1 VSARMGD
8 LLWMIRWAE
17 IHLGFAA
24 RRTLILALRE
34 SPVSRIAD
42 DRVDRLLARATAN
55 GWIEE
60 LERPAPAGPFYV
72 LTVEGERALAR
83 YEQRLAA
90 RGMRR
95 QTS

>member
-17 IHLGFAA
+17 VHLGYAA
-24 RRTLILALRE
+24 RRTLMLALRDC
-34 SPVSRIAD
+34 PVSSDAD
-42 DRVDRLLARATAN
+42 DRFDRLLARATAN

-60 LERPAPAGPFYV
+60 LERYASAGGYV

-83 YEQRLAA
+83 YEQRQAA

-95 QTS
+95 QTT